1 MAPSQD
7 DDAPHSDV
15 ARSWVTSSEPT
26 GRANGERVGSWD
38 PPPRPWVANAGVARS
53 EEQATLPGVEP
64 RPSAGLDWSALSE
77 DKVTAPGLSPGEPL
91 RRLHD
96 DQVLQIA
103 EGIRAET
110 GASYQADPRGLAY
123 RLGIDVVPGFRD
135 AGERSTATEAVFEW
149 HHDRRERGIRIY
161 CALVRSFFLARRI
174 AHGPG
179 DVWAL
184 AIELVLPR
192 HERWIGCLTLIFTQR
207 FCPESV
213 IRDHVP

>member
-1 MAPSQD
+1 M
-7 DDAPHSDV
+7 
-15 ARSWVTSSEPT
+15 
-26 GRANGERVGSWD
+26 
-38 PPPRPWVANAGVARS
+38 
-53 EEQATLPGVEP
+53 
-64 RPSAGLDWSALSE
+64 
-77 DKVTAPGLSPGEPL
+77 
-91 RRLHD
+91 HD
-96 DQVLQIA
+96 DHVLQLA

-110 GASYQADPRGLAY
+110 GASYQGDPRGLAY
-123 RLGIDVVPGFRD
+123 RLGIDVVPGFPD
-135 AGERSTATEAVFEW
+135 AGETSTATEAVFLW

-161 CALVRSFFLARRI
+161 CALVRSFFLARHI

-192 HERWIGCLTLIFTQR
+192 HERWIGCLTLTFTQR